1 MGSPRPPAAP
11 PPGSAALQLVEAL
24 AQCACDVFAT
34 MVRRPLTPQD
44 QSRAGAPRP
53 PSAVVGT
60 VGFTGSYS
68 GLVVF
73 STSFPAALEITAGLL
88 GLDADAAAAS
98 QDEVADAVGEIT
110 NMIAGSFRT
119 RLATEG
125 DAWAITVPTVTM
137 GSDFYIKPMTS
148 GQRTVLPFTM
158 ARHDVL
164 VELIVTQNAGRR

>member
-11 PPGSAALQLVEAL
+11 APTIIVEHL
-24 AQCACDVFAT
+24 IDVLGECARHVFTT
-34 MVRRPLTPQD
+34 MVHRPLQC
-44 QSRAGAPRP
+44 RAEFEDESVHLG
-53 PSAVVGT
+53 VVGT
-60 VGFTGSYS
+60 VGFAGSHS

-73 STSFPAALEITAGLL
+73 STTYAGALDITTGLL
-88 GLDADAAAAS
+88 GLDATGAPPAS
-98 QDEVADAVGEIT
+98 RDEVADAVGEVA

-119 RLATEG
+119 RMAVDR

-148 GQRTVLPFTM
+148 SRRASLSFRM
-158 ARHDVL
+158 AGHEVL